1 MFENTAR
8 DYHELNVGAHRKP
21 PKILAAPSLIWHL
34 AFWTNFQE
42 RDAFDQLLT
51 NEDDSPKKKSS
62 LEIKRALDQYILA
75 LRSAIGDVQ
84 HADEQTIGGKSA
96 RTGGVALSPCISG
109 THLLFGDAYR
119 EETLVPVECRDL
131 ELRQR
136 DIFMGTN
143 RAVSLHFVWKQLD
156 VTIRFEV
163 HTEFIS
169 MSMFVELDRNRRKA
183 KQASHPLQAWY
194 SQAAEF
200 NQHIDALG
208 GYLEPDMRTGQL
220 VAESPASERTEKPQA
235 SADDGKRHESLNE
248 YFFHRFWSQY
258 EAEILAKVP
267 ITEFIKAE
275 IFADFRGF
283 VISDQAV
290 QFSDDH
296 FFEQGREPR
305 WGHEAKSKLLPLI
318 ERHNREEHVR
328 YECAANYMLDGHAL
342 YMSTLGPQSPSGSWK
357 QRIPVEFIIY
367 AHQRRG
373 DRTVVNKWQ
382 LGRLVNQILLLGTL
396 RLCALKD
403 VSSLHEAGRQ
413 LSLLDQS
420 MQRAREA
427 IASTEDRAQIKAGKS
442 GSPTREGEQATGA
455 ESVME
460 LIGTAHRKLNEI
472 TGIFLK
478 KTASGLLYRIERS
491 RYYVKQFEEN
501 VKLLRIK
508 RLEGDQPY
516 DQFIRRR
523 LGSEFDFID
532 RLGIRYERATR
543 NMVTLDQNYLSMKA
557 NQIDEDIHAIQKY
570 GEFVLLAALVP
581 YYVTHLAVLV
591 LGEEKQVLVAVN
603 VWIVSIA
610 AAIARNYR
618 LWERTRRYF
627 SRIEV
632 LFAAAILVALAGY
645 FIVGPVEGVILNY
658 QHEQNQKRMR
668 EAANQQVEAFNRFSE
683 AKQKSEGAVSPAL
696 PGPVA
701 VPEASPPGSGPTAPT
716 SDPVTP
722 APPKKDGD

>member
-42 RDAFDQLLT
+42 RDSSDKLLT
-51 NEDDSPKKKSS
+51 NEDGSPKKKSTI
-62 LEIKRALDQYILA
+62 EIKRALDKYILA
-75 LRSAIGDVQ
+75 LRKR
-84 HADEQTIGGKSA
+84 ADEYQTEEGKSIETD
-96 RTGGVALSPCISG
+96 RVSLSPCISG
-109 THLLFGDAYR
+109 TYLLFGDAYR
-119 EETLVPVECRDL
+119 DETLARVECADL

-143 RAVSLHFVWKQLD
+143 RAVSLHFIWKQLD

-163 HTEFIS
+163 HTEYFS
-169 MSMFVELDRNRRKA
+169 MSIFVEFDRNRRKA
-183 KQASHPLQAWY
+183 KQASHPVQAWY

-200 NQHIDALG
+200 NQHIDALA
-208 GYLEPDMRTGQL
+208 GYLQPDMRPGQP
-220 VAESPASERTEKPQA
+220 VAESPASERPAKPQA
-235 SADDGKRHESLNE
+235 SPDDGKRHESLND

-258 EAEILAKVP
+258 EAEILSKAPLKG
-267 ITEFIKAE
+267 FIKAE

-283 VISDQAV
+283 VVSDQAV
-290 QFSDDH
+290 RFSDDH
-296 FFEQGREPR
+296 FFELGREPR
-305 WGHEAKSKLLPLI
+305 WGHEAKNKLLPLI

-328 YECAANYMLDGHAL
+328 YECAANYMLDGRAL
-342 YMSTLGPQSPSGSWK
+342 YMSTLGPQSPSVSWK

-367 AHQRRG
+367 AHQRLG

-403 VSSLHEAGRQ
+403 VSSLHAAGGQ

-420 MQRAREA
+420 MQSAREA
-427 IASTEDRAQIKAGKS
+427 IAFTEVKAQAKTSNS
-442 GSPTREGEQATGA
+442 GVPTNQSEQAAGD

-460 LIGTAHRKLNEI
+460 LIGNAHRKLNEI

-581 YYVTHLAVLV
+581 YYVTHLAVLIW
-591 LGEEKQVLVAVN
+591 GEERQFLIAVN
-603 VWIVSIA
+603 VWAFSIA
-610 AAIARNYR
+610 AAVARNYR
-618 LWERTRRYF
+618 AWERIRT
-627 SRIEV
+627 SCLPIKILAMV
-632 LFAAAILVALAGY
+632 LILAGC
-645 FIVGPVEGVILNY
+645 FILWPLEVGVQSY
-658 QHEQNQKRMR
+658 QHEQYQKRVQ
-668 EAANQQVEAFNRFSE
+668 EAADKQVEAFNRFSE
-683 AKQKSEGAVSPAL
+683 AKQKSEAVASPAASGRV
-696 PGPVA
+696 PP
-701 VPEASPPGSGPTAPT
+701 PEASPPR
-716 SDPVTP
+716 SDTIAP
-722 APPKKDGD
+722 APDPATSAPAKKDGG